1 MSAVEPTA
9 AATTLPVATTHL
21 HILRTTV
28 AAIAAQEIA
37 SLVGLP
43 APYWAT
49 MTALVVMQ
57 STLAASWSVS
67 WKRLLGTAIGAIV
80 GGGLAMLL
88 PLCTL
93 TFAVAL
99 VATGLLCAFIGL
111 DRVSYRLTGV
121 TLAVVMLAAGSRPAS
136 IIAIHRFAE
145 VSIGIVVT
153 LVISAVWPER
163 AGVRQTTIAEVATRA
178 GLTDPRALGLHLWGR
193 GARAPQPSNDT
204 PVQASL
210 FVQSCSASP
219 ESIAQGRTP

>member
-1 MSAVEPTA
+1 MSDVELTA

-80 GGGLAMLL
+80 GGALAMLL
-88 PLCTL
+88 PPCTL

-99 VATGLLCAFIGL
+99 VATGLLCAFTGL

-136 IIAIHRFAE
+136 VIAIHRFAE

-153 LVISAVWPER
+153 LVITAVWPER
-163 AGVRQTTIAEVATRA
+163 AGV
-178 GLTDPRALGLHLWGR
+178 LTDDARGDRHARGPHGADVLPAGKLDLMPLRAV
-193 GARAPQPSNDT
+193 AKSPASAAD
-204 PVQASL
+204 PVS
-210 FVQSCSASP
+210 SSS
-219 ESIAQGRTP
+219 

>member
-1 MSAVEPTA
+1 MSDVELTA

-88 PLCTL
+88 PPCTL

-99 VATGLLCAFIGL
+99 VATGLLCAFTGL
-111 DRVSYRLTGV
+111 DRVSYRLAGV

-153 LVISAVWPER
+153 LVITAVWPER
-163 AGVRQTTIAEVATRA
+163 AGVRTDDVRGDRHARGPHGADVLPAGKLDLMPLRAVAK
-178 GLTDPRALGLHLWGR
+178 
-193 GARAPQPSNDT
+193 S
-204 PVQASL
+204 
-210 FVQSCSASP
+210 SASVADP
-219 ESIAQGRTP
+219 VISSS

>member
-1 MSAVEPTA
+1 MSDVELTA

-99 VATGLLCAFIGL
+99 VATGLLCAFTGL

-153 LVISAVWPER
+153 LVITAVWPER
-163 AGVRQTTIAEVATRA
+163 AGVRTDDARGDRAPVRDCDEPQLFRA
-178 GLTDPRALGLHLWGR
+178 GALHVSCRQAGVVA
-193 GARAPQPSNDT
+193 GAS
-204 PVQASL
+204 S
-210 FVQSCSASP
+210 
-219 ESIAQGRTP
+219 